1 MTTLS
6 REEILKSLG
15 DSYYFKGL
23 PGQLLEEIADIG
35 VVKHYEKGEE
45 IFGEGERAY
54 GFFYVI
60 EGLVKIY
67 KLSSKGKEQ
76 IIHLFGRGEIFAEV
90 VLAGQELYPAYAQA
104 VAPTDLLF
112 FEKKRLLTLLQRR
125 HDLCLNLIVLFA
137 QRLRMLVRQI
147 ENLTLRDAGERLLL
161 YLWDLS
167 QSGAKTIL
175 PLEITKSQ
183 LALLLGITPETLS
196 RLFQKFKNEGI
207 LELKGKE
214 IFLRS
219 PEALKKLI
227 STL

>member
-167 QSGAKTIL
+167 QNGAKTFL

>member
-1 MTTLS
+1 MLLS

-23 PGQLLEEIADIG
+23 SVELLEELVGIG

-45 IFGEGERAY
+45 VFGEGERAY

-76 IIHLFGRGEIFAEV
+76 IIHLFGRGEVFGEV
-90 VLAGQELYPAYAQA
+90 VLAGQESYPAFAQA

-137 QRLRMLVRQI
+137 QRLRLLVRQI

-167 QSGAKTIL
+167 RDGAKTIL
-175 PLEITKSQ
+175 PLEISKSQ

-214 IFLRS
+214 IHLRS